1 MLYCVYRLVL
11 YVLNHCNIPL
21 EFVFKLLPIFSPI
34 VVGCAFH
41 KTSNLFQINEISR
54 LYMIFNQTA
63 RILVCCCIM
72 EKKFN
77 KIQQRNTQ
85 NSVQLIVGRLSFHSY
100 LLNTRWHTCTFRYLF

>member
-1 MLYCVYRLVL
+1 MLYSVYRLVL

-85 NSVQLIVGRLSFHSY
+85 NSIQLIVEDYHFIRTY
-100 LLNTRWHTCTFRYLF
+100 

>member
-54 LYMIFNQTA
+54 L
-63 RILVCCCIM
+63 
-72 EKKFN
+72 
-77 KIQQRNTQ
+77 
-85 NSVQLIVGRLSFHSY
+85 
-100 LLNTRWHTCTFRYLF
+100 